1 MDGQWRLKKRLLHP
15 PRAPQRKQRLAAPT
29 AKRAVLQ
36 LDDDPWM
43 ERARPTE
50 GGTAPLT
57 VFAHGEERVAPTFQR
72 ITHDEAE
79 PEAKEAAGQE
89 PGTAPVATTVAQPA
103 AEESQG
109 LNLMPPEGSLASP
122 RASSEVGELDAEE
135 QFNAEEELC
144 TEEELDTAFEIE
156 EAHDT
161 PEEMGHDE

>member
-15 PRAPQRKQRLAAPT
+15 PRAPQRKQRFAVST

-43 ERARPTE
+43 ERVRPIE
-50 GGTAPLT
+50 GSTAPLT
-57 VFAHGEERVAPTFQR
+57 VFAHGKERVAPTFQP
-72 ITHDEAE
+72 ITHDDAD
-79 PEAKEAAGQE
+79 AKEEVVQE

-135 QFNAEEELC
+135 ELNAEEELC

>member
-43 ERARPTE
+43 ERARPSE

-72 ITHDEAE
+72 ITHDA
-79 PEAKEAAGQE
+79 EAKEAAGQE
-89 PGTAPVATTVAQPA
+89 AGKASVATTVAQPA
-103 AEESQG
+103 AEEAQG

-122 RASSEVGELDAEE
+122 RVSSEAGERD
-135 QFNAEEELC
+135 AEEEL
-144 TEEELDTAFEIE
+144 EEAFEIE

>member
-15 PRAPQRKQRLAAPT
+15 PRAPQRKQRLAVST

-43 ERARPTE
+43 ERVRPIE
-50 GGTAPLT
+50 GSTAPLT
-57 VFAHGEERVAPTFQR
+57 VFAHGKERVAPTFQP
-72 ITHDEAE
+72 ITHDA
-79 PEAKEAAGQE
+79 EAKEEAVQE
-89 PGTAPVATTVAQPA
+89 PSTAPVATMVAQSA

-135 QFNAEEELC
+135 ELNAEEELC

>member
-1 MDGQWRLKKRLLHP
+1 MS
-15 PRAPQRKQRLAAPT
+15 T

-43 ERARPTE
+43 ERVRPIE

-57 VFAHGEERVAPTFQR
+57 VFAHGKERVAPTFQP
-72 ITHDEAE
+72 ITHDAD
-79 PEAKEAAGQE
+79 AKEEVVQE

-122 RASSEVGELDAEE
+122 RASSEVGELDVEEEEFDAVFEAEE
-135 QFNAEEELC
+135 V
-144 TEEELDTAFEIE
+144 
-156 EAHDT
+156 HDT

>member
-57 VFAHGEERVAPTFQR
+57 VFAHGKERVAPTFQP

-89 PGTAPVATTVAQPA
+89 AGKASVATTVAQPA
-103 AEESQG
+103 AEEAQG

-122 RASSEVGELDAEE
+122 RVSSEAGERD
-135 QFNAEEELC
+135 AEEEL
-144 TEEELDTAFEIE
+144 EEAFEIE